1 MLVAVLLMCTTP
13 SALSCQIVA
22 KPEPFYTEEA
32 CKQETIV
39 VTNDL
44 VAKGMYAM
52 PTCVKIGTNL

>member
-1 MLVAVLLMCTTP
+1 MCMNP
-13 SALSCQIVA
+13 SALSCQVVA

-32 CKQETIV
+32 CKEETII

-44 VAKGMYAM
+44 VTKGVYAV

>member
-1 MLVAVLLMCTTP
+1 MWVAVLLMCTTP

-32 CKQETIV
+32 CKQETII

-44 VAKGMYAM
+44 IAKGIYAV
-52 PTCVKIGTNL
+52 PICVEIGTNI